1 MKWMVPREKLDPVQ
15 EYILGEIAKY
25 KGKVVWIK
33 GHAGSGKSVLLLYA
47 LRDFLIRNK
56 EAKVA
61 VVVYTN
67 ALVDLM
73 RTGMEAIPGLPENVP
88 VINKY
93 RYTNL
98 RHSDQKYDAIFCDE
112 VQDLTLDFINTMAE
126 DTNKLILC
134 GDAVQSIYTTIN
146 GTKVVSPLELI
157 EKFSPLELT
166 STTIYRLPKSVVRV
180 LQNVYSDLR
189 PENVFAGNEDADVRI
204 FKANTQ
210 EEEITFCWEDLK
222 STNRNRPD
230 EICAI
235 LIFKKEQIIKFIN
248 HVLKIEQKDEW
259 TEKWKLGP
267 YGKYRDWD
275 DLNTHLRKNE
285 IPLIMIGK
293 GKGALLKEAD
303 EQNKIAIT
311 TYHASKGLDFN
322 AVCLPFIDSAL
333 VGNEQPLCL
342 VALSRSKRDLLITF
356 SEEEMYTAFKP
367 FLSSEKVRPTEEDEE
382 DDYLL

>member
-1 MKWMVPREKLDPVQ
+1 MKWMVPREKLDRVQ
-15 EYILGEIAKY
+15 EDILGEIAKY
-25 KGKVVWIK
+25 EGKVVWIK

-56 EAKVA
+56 EAKVV

-73 RTGMEAIPGLPENVP
+73 RTGMEAIPELPENVP

-93 RYTNL
+93 LYTKS
-98 RHSDQKYDAIFCDE
+98 RHPGQKYDAIFCDE

-126 DTNKLILC
+126 DTDKLILC
-134 GDAVQSIYTTIN
+134 GDAAQSIYTHEIK
-146 GTKVVSPLELI
+146 GPKVISPSELK
-157 EKFSPLELT
+157 EKFTPLELT
-166 STTIYRLPKSVVRV
+166 STTIYRLPKSVVEI

-204 FKANTQ
+204 FNANNQ
-210 EEEITFCWEDLK
+210 EEEIEFCWEDLK

-230 EICAI
+230 EISAI

-248 HVLKIEQKDEW
+248 NALKIEHKDEW
-259 TEKWKLGP
+259 QVQRNTWG
-267 YGKYRDWD
+267 DFD
-275 DLNTHLRKNE
+275 FNDLNNHLRRKDM
-285 IPLIMIGK
+285 PLIIIGK

-311 TYHASKGLDFN
+311 TYHSAKGLDFD
-322 AVCLPFIDSAL
+322 AVCLPFIDSTL
-333 VGNEQPLCL
+333 VGNEQQLCL

-356 SEEEMYTAFKP
+356 SEEEMYAAFKP